1 MMIHT
6 PISDGVMIP
15 WHSADTARNSL
26 QQGVWGVVVL
36 MFLLLSVP
44 QPIFAQPISPKA
56 VSDSKGKEFFI
67 AFPPNVHAT
76 NGSQFD
82 KLVIAIGA
90 ERPTRGTIRY
100 IDRNDQNRQISFV
113 ISNPSEVYRAEIPF
127 QEAELWEVEEP
138 TRRGVMHITADEEV
152 SLYGASI
159 ASQTSDAFLAFPTD
173 VLGRDHVIISYPS
186 DAQRPASARTPS
198 QAVVIAVEDDT
209 EVTLVTTATI
219 QLARSTVR
227 LRRGQAYLIR
237 ASVFST
243 SALPPPNR
251 DLTGVRVLSN
261 KPVAVLGSH
270 ERASVPVDVPNAS
283 RDFLIEQI
291 TPVETWG
298 QQAFV
303 VPYPTPL
310 SGLPSLRRDVFRVV
324 AAFDSTVVRING
336 STVAT
341 LQAGDF
347 VESLISTSAQVQAS
361 QPVAVM
367 GYKASESGGA
377 VGDPFMA
384 LFPPAEQF
392 LPRYR
397 FVSVQGQQF
406 RLNANN
412 STESAFIDHY
422 VSVVIPSTKASTV
435 VLDGRPIQA
444 RQFTRIANSDY
455 AFANISI
462 GDGIHSITADTTFG
476 ITAIGYGSANSY
488 GYIGGQRFE
497 TDRLP
502 PRLFTRR
509 TCTGVEAVLRDD
521 LFTDSRLF
529 WVDVGDFTGVRPVN
543 ARVSVGAFPRPA
555 DSVTIRADLI
565 NPYEDGSFEVFALDS
580 LEQRTRARVVVPGL
594 TVHARADLRGEQT
607 VRLSTNA
614 IALAAGVE
622 RCFTMNLVNYGS
634 TTQTLTNLE
643 FARSRTSAMR
653 EFYVNT
659 TLPIVLAPR
668 QQRAVNV
675 CFRSDR
681 NGIFSDTVLIDN
693 GCVQRRIAV
702 MEVESGF
709 DREAPTLQRLRD
721 SCNQRFVFAAADKH
735 QYASGVA
742 LVRVVA
748 EETQNCLLQSV
759 RKEDFTLET
768 TLQVLNPRKDAFYT
782 LVVQDS
788 VGNERRVRDT
798 LQGFTLRFE
807 AAPGRQPLR
816 KTPINQP
823 LSQSGTVPTSPQEG
837 LSQRID
843 YTFSTTNATSVTC
856 ETVRVFNDG
865 ALPYTLTPPVLLNNT
880 LFSFP
885 QAQFPLRIPPQSFR
899 ELALCFAPAL
909 VQRYRDT
916 LQVGRGCI
924 TDMMILTGDGGYQLQ
939 TPDSRCRVAVSVTP
953 TFGRTDR
960 GERGNNQ
967 AHFVVS
973 HFPEPAS
980 QTLTL
985 RVETD
990 EPATL
995 WLKLYSAL
1003 GVAVVDVQP
1012 RALPQ
1017 GQYDVALDVS
1027 TLEAGV
1033 YVYEVRT
1040 LNAVKTGLLRVVR

>member
-1 MMIHT
+1 MI
-6 PISDGVMIP
+6 
-15 WHSADTARNSL
+15 
-26 QQGVWGVVVL
+26 
-36 MFLLLSVP
+36 
-44 QPIFAQPISPKA
+44 AQPLSPKA
-56 VSDSKGKEFFI
+56 VRDSKGKEFFI
-67 AFPPNVHAT
+67 AFPPNVHAP

-90 ERPTRGTIRY
+90 ERPTRGAIRY
-100 IDRNDQNRQISFV
+100 INRSGQNRLIDFV

-186 DAQRPASARTPS
+186 DAQRSANSRTPS
-198 QAVVIAVEDDT
+198 QAVIIAVEDST
-209 EVTLVTTATI
+209 EVTFVANASL
-219 QLARSTVR
+219 QLARSSVR
-227 LRRGQAYLIR
+227 LQRGQAYLIR
-237 ASVFST
+237 ASVFSN

-251 DLTGVRVLSN
+251 DLTGMRVLSN
-261 KPVAVLGSH
+261 RPVAVLGSH
-270 ERASVPVDVPNAS
+270 ERASIPVDAPNAS

-291 TPVETWG
+291 PPVETWG
-298 QQAFV
+298 QNAFV

-310 SGLPSLRRDVFRVV
+310 SGLPSLRRDLFRVV

-347 VESLISTSAQVQAS
+347 IESLISTSAQVQAS

-384 LFPPAEQF
+384 LFPPAEQL

-435 VLDGRPIQA
+435 VLDGRPIQE
-444 RQFTRIANSDY
+444 RQFTRIANTDY
-455 AFANISI
+455 AFATISI
-462 GDGIHSITADTTFG
+462 SDGVHSITADTTFG

-509 TCTGVEAVLRDD
+509 TCTGVETVLRDD

-529 WVDVGDFTGVRPVN
+529 WVDVGDLTGVRPVN
-543 ARVSVGAFPRPA
+543 ARVSVGEFPRPA

-580 LEQRTRARVVVPGL
+580 LEQRTRARVVVPGF
-594 TVHARADLRGEQT
+594 TVHARSDLRGEQ
-607 VRLSTNA
+607 VIRLSTNA

-643 FARSRTSAMR
+643 FAQSRTSAVR

-659 TLPIVLAPR
+659 TLPIVLTPR
-668 QQRAVNV
+668 QQRAVSV

-681 NGIFSDTVLIDN
+681 NGIFSDTVLINN
-693 GCVQRRIAV
+693 GCLQRRIAV

-709 DREAPTLQRLRD
+709 DREAPTLQRLLD

-735 QYASGVA
+735 RYASGVA
-742 LVRVVA
+742 SVRVVA
-748 EETQNCLLQSV
+748 EETQNCLVQSV

-788 VGNERRVRDT
+788 VGNKRRVSDT

-807 AAPGRQPLR
+807 AAQGRQPLR
-816 KTPINQP
+816 RMP
-823 LSQSGTVPTSPQEG
+823 LGQTLGQSVLPTGFEEG

-865 ALPYTLTPPVLLNNT
+865 ILPYTLTPPVLLNNT

-885 QAQFPLRIPPQSFR
+885 QAQFPLHIPPQSSR

-924 TDMMILTGDGGYQLQ
+924 TDTMILTGEGGYELQ
-939 TPDSRCRVAVSVTP
+939 TPDSRCRVALSVTP
-953 TFGRTDR
+953 AFGRTES
-960 GERGNNQ
+960 GERGKNHEN
-967 AHFVVS
+967 FVVS

-985 RVETD
+985 RVETA
-990 EPATL
+990 ELTTL
-995 WLKLYSAL
+995 SLKLYSAL
-1003 GVAVVDVQP
+1003 GVAVVSVPP
-1012 RALPQ
+1012 RVLPQ
-1017 GQYDVALDVS
+1017 GQYDFLLDVS
-1027 TLEAGV
+1027 MLETGV

-1040 LNAVKTGLLRVVR
+1040 ANAVKTELLRVVH